1 MITHMISQA
10 DALEAA
16 DGTRN
21 AISCRVLA
29 YEVTDGPGNMAL
41 DEALLD
47 WVAGGENSAFL
58 RTYGWTVPT
67 LSLGYF
73 QNLADAQAESRWA
86 SVPIVRRPTGGGA
99 IWHEH
104 ELTYALVVPAEHP
117 MARSR
122 NDLYRI
128 VHAVFA
134 EFLRNLGAVSDGGAG
149 AGNSTVGIGPKQT
162 EHKRPL
168 LCFTDR
174 NPHDIVIGG
183 FKVVGSA
190 QRRRAGAVLQHGS
203 LLLDRSDRT
212 PELRGVR
219 NVADIPLGPREWAD
233 HLVERI
239 PIALGLRSIAA
250 PLPDALRDR
259 ARQLAETKYRNPAW
273 RALHP

>member
-1 MITHMISQA
+1 MIETTT
-10 DALEAA
+10 
-16 DGTRN
+16 GTSSG
-21 AISCRVLA
+21 ISCRVLS
-29 YEVTDGPGNMAL
+29 YEAADGPGNMAF

-47 WVAGGENSAFL
+47 WVAGGEDSAFL

-73 QNLADAQAESRWA
+73 QSLAEARADTRWA
-86 SVPIVRRPTGGGA
+86 SVPVVRRPTGGGA

-104 ELTYALVVPAEHP
+104 ELTYALVVPVEHP

-122 NDLYRI
+122 TDLYRV

-134 EFLRNLGAVSDGGAG
+134 EVLRNCGAG
-149 AGNSTVGIGPKQT
+149 GNGEPGVGNSSVGIAPQQT

-203 LLLDRSDRT
+203 LLLDLSDRT

-219 NVADIPLGPREWAD
+219 NVADIPLGLREWSD
-233 HLVERI
+233 QLLERI
-239 PIALGLRSIAA
+239 PGALGLRSFAVPVPGA
-250 PLPDALRDR
+250 VRDR
-259 ARQLAETKYRNPAW
+259 ARKLAETIYRKSDWTARCP
-273 RALHP
+273 

>member
-1 MITHMISQA
+1 MTEAVDSRSA
-10 DALEAA
+10 CFVLPYEAA
-16 DGTRN
+16 DGP
-21 AISCRVLA
+21 A
-29 YEVTDGPGNMAL
+29 NMAL

-47 WVAGGENSAFL
+47 WVAERRASAYL
-58 RTYGWTVPT
+58 RTYGWSVPT

-73 QNLADAQAESRWA
+73 QSLTAARSDPRWA

-104 ELTYALVVPAEHP
+104 ELTYAIVVPAEHP
-117 MARSR
+117 IARSR
-122 NDLYRI
+122 TDLYRV
-128 VHAVFA
+128 VHAEIAKLLVY
-134 EFLRNLGAVSDGGAG
+134 LGGGISTDTC
-149 AGNSTVGIGPKQT
+149 AGNSTLAITPKQT

-183 FKVVGSA
+183 FKVAGSA

-219 NVADIPLGPREWAD
+219 NVADITVGSREWSD
-233 HLVERI
+233 RLLERI
-239 PIALGLRSIAA
+239 PVAVELSSIAV
-250 PLPDALRDR
+250 PVPDAVRER
-259 ARQLAETKYRNPAW
+259 ARQLEETVYRNSHFT
-273 RALHP
+273 ALRP

>member
-1 MITHMISQA
+1 MHMIIDA
-10 DALEAA
+10 DALRAPA
-16 DGTRN
+16 GTVN
-21 AISCRVLA
+21 VISCRVLA
-29 YEVTDGPGNMAL
+29 YEAADGPGNMAF

-47 WVAGGENSAFL
+47 WVAGGEDSAYL

-73 QNLADAQAESRWA
+73 QSLAEAQADTRWA

-104 ELTYALVVPAEHP
+104 DLTYALVVPAEHP

-122 NDLYRI
+122 TDLYRV

-134 EFLRNLGAVSDGGAG
+134 AVLKDRGAGGNGDAG
-149 AGNSTVGIGPKQT
+149 AGNSTVGIASKQT
-162 EHKRPL
+162 EQKRPL

-183 FKVVGSA
+183 FKVVGRRT
-190 QRRRAGAVLQHGS
+190 RRRAGAVLQHGS

-219 NVADIPLGPREWAD
+219 NVADIPLGPREWSD
-233 HLVERI
+233 QLIERI
-239 PIALGLRSIAA
+239 PGALGLRTIAVPVPGA
-250 PLPDALRDR
+250 VRDR
-259 ARQLAETKYRNPAW
+259 ARQLEQTIYRIPAW
-273 RALHP
+273 TALRA

>member
-1 MITHMISQA
+1 MDMIIDT
-10 DALEAA
+10 DALPATG
-16 DGTRN
+16 GTGSV
-21 AISCRVLA
+21 ISCRVLA
-29 YEVTDGPGNMAL
+29 YEAADGTANMAF

-47 WVAGGENSAFL
+47 WVAGGEDSAFL

-73 QNLADAQAESRWA
+73 QSLADARADARWA

-122 NDLYRI
+122 TDLYRV

-134 EFLRNLGAVSDGGAG
+134 EVLRNLGAGGNGDAG
-149 AGNSTVGIGPKQT
+149 AGNSTVGIAPKQT

-219 NVADIPLGPREWAD
+219 DVADLPLGPRQWSD
-233 HLVERI
+233 HLIERI
-239 PIALGLRSIAA
+239 PDALGLRSIAV
-250 PLPDALRDR
+250 PVPDAVRDR
-259 ARQLAETKYRNPAW
+259 ARQLEETIYRIPAW
-273 RALHP
+273 TALRP